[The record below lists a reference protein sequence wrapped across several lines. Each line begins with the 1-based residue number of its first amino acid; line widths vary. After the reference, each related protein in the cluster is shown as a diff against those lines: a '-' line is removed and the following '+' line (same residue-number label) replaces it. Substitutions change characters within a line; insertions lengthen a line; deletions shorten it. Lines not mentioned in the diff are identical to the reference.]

1 MSTDRFTFPSDT
13 ASVRSAQSWTGP
25 GSVALAVPYM
35 DTQPIDSAAVESTK
49 STALPTETCPERNIP
64 GSVVDER
71 IQHGTANQ
79 LEDRT
84 IYYDAKNNVTVV
96 VTMTKGKIM
105 SAHKGLAG
113 K

>member
-1 MSTDRFTFPSDT
+1 M
-13 ASVRSAQSWTGP
+13 
-25 GSVALAVPYM
+25 AVPYM

-96 VTMTKGKIM
+96 VTKTTGKIM